1 MSDLDPQV
9 PTPEAPAGS
18 APPPADSAPPAA
30 VSAPPP
36 AAVRSEMSDGDWHRM
51 HPLSPLLRGGLTLLV
66 ILGILV
72 ANLRDRLISFFLPE
86 DFRYGEEDP
95 VDFVLQN
102 GIAVQALVAVAV
114 GLVIL
119 IALFWTAWRFHT
131 FRITG
136 DQVEVRS
143 GVLFRT
149 HRRAPLDRVQ
159 GVNLTRPALAR
170 LVGLAKLE
178 VVGAGLDAN
187 VKLEYLST
195 RNAETVRGDILRL
208 ASGHRK
214 KDAAV
219 RTAPTGAALAPRISA
234 GINEIIDGVDEDEAE
249 PESIVR
255 VPMSRLILAGLL
267 SGSTIA
273 FIVVVIAV
281 IVGLVM
287 QPIWII
293 PALGASVPAAIG
305 FGAYAIRQFIRT
317 VRYSIAPTSA
327 GVRVTF
333 GLLTTVTE
341 TLPPGRVHAVD
352 IRQPLLWRWGG
363 WYRIRVNRLSGR
375 SASDT
380 SSTQMGDV
388 LPIGT
393 LADVERVLRL
403 LLPSIPIDA
412 ALLDAGLRGPR
423 DDDGYTTSSPRAR
436 AIDPLTWRRNGI
448 RVLPQAV
455 LMRTGRLWPKL
466 TILPLARL
474 QSVRVSQGPLART
487 LGLATITGHTV
498 MGPVTGTVESL
509 DHAQAYEQ
517 WNAITAAA
525 VAAASDE
532 TTESTDE
539 STVAEP
545 TDGAS
550 FAEPTDAAPVAPSLT
565 PPVAA
570 PPAPPAPPAPLTVA
584 PPTPPAEQ
592 P

>member
-9 PTPEAPAGS
+9 PAPEAPAG
-18 APPPADSAPPAA
+18 
-30 VSAPPP
+30 SAPPP
-36 AAVRSEMSDGDWHRM
+36 AAVRSEMSDGEWHRM

-72 ANLRDRLISFFLPE
+72 ANLRDRLITFFLPE
-86 DFRYGEEDP
+86 NFRYDEEDP

-102 GIAVQALVAVAV
+102 GIALQAIIVVAV

-136 DQVEVRS
+136 DEVEVRS

-219 RTAPTGAALAPRISA
+219 RVAPGGAPLPTRIGA
-234 GINEIIDGVDEDEAE
+234 GIGEIIAGVDEDEAE

-267 SGSTIA
+267 SGSTIW
-273 FIVVVIAV
+273 FILVVVAA
-281 IVGLVM
+281 IVGLVL

-293 PALGASVPAAIG
+293 PALGASIPAAIG

-317 VRYSIAPTSA
+317 VRYSIAPSSA

-352 IRQPLLWRWGG
+352 IRQPILWRWGG
-363 WYRIRVNRLSGR
+363 WYRIRVNKLSGR

-380 SSTQMGDV
+380 SAAQMGDV

-393 LADVERVLRL
+393 QADVERVLRL

-412 ALLDAGLRGPR
+412 ALLGAGLKGPR
-423 DDDGYTTSSPRAR
+423 DGDGYTTSSPRAR
-436 AIDPLTWRRNGI
+436 VIDPLTWRRNGI
-448 RVLPQAV
+448 LVTPQAV

-474 QSVRVSQGPLART
+474 QSVRLSQGPLDRR

-498 MGPVTGTVESL
+498 MGPVSGTVESL
-509 DHAQAYEQ
+509 DHVQAYEQ

-525 VAAASDE
+525 VAAASEETAGAADE
-532 TTESTDE
+532 EVSDAAP
-539 STVAEP
+539 VAP
-545 TDGAS
+545 SSDT
-550 FAEPTDAAPVAPSLT
+550 APVAPSLT
-565 PPVAA
+565 PPS
-570 PPAPPAPPAPLTVA
+570 L
-584 PPTPPAEQ
+584 TPPPPVSPQMLPPEQ

>member
-1 MSDLDPQV
+1 VSDLDPQ
-9 PTPEAPAGS
+9 PAPLEQA
-18 APPPADSAPPAA
+18 
-30 VSAPPP
+30 SAPPP
-36 AAVRSEMSDGDWHRM
+36 AAVRSEMSDGEWHRM
-51 HPLSPLLRGGLTLLV
+51 HPLSPLLRGGLTLIV
-66 ILGILV
+66 IIGILV

-86 DFRYGEEDP
+86 NFRYGEEDP

-102 GIAVQALVAVAV
+102 GIAVQAIVAVAV

-136 DQVEVRS
+136 DEVEVRS

-208 ASGHRK
+208 ASGHRT
-214 KDAAV
+214 KDAAS
-219 RTAPTGAALAPRISA
+219 RPASA
-234 GINEIIDGVDEDEAE
+234 GGPLTSRVTAGISEIIDGVDDDGAE

-255 VPMSRLILAGLL
+255 VPISRLILAGLL
-267 SGSTIA
+267 SGSTIW
-273 FIVVVIAV
+273 FVLVVVAA
-281 IVGLVM
+281 IVGLVL

-293 PALGASVPAAIG
+293 PALGASIPAAIG
-305 FGAYAIRQFIRT
+305 FGAYAVRQFIKT
-317 VRYSIAPTSA
+317 VRYSIAPSSA

-363 WYRIRVNRLSGR
+363 WYRIRVNKLSGR
-375 SASDT
+375 SASDA
-380 SSTQMGDV
+380 SAAQMGDV

-393 LADVERVLRL
+393 QADVERVLRL
-403 LLPSIPIDA
+403 LLPSLSVDA
-412 ALLDAGLRGPR
+412 AMLDAGLRGPR
-423 DDDGYTTSSPRAR
+423 EGDGYVTSPARAR
-436 AIDPLTWRRNGI
+436 VIDPLTWRRNGI
-448 RVLPQAV
+448 LVLPQAV

-466 TILPLARL
+466 TILPLARM
-474 QSVRVSQGPLART
+474 QSVRLSQGPLARR
-487 LGLATITGHTV
+487 LGLAAITGHTV
-498 MGPVTGTVESL
+498 MGPVNGTIESI
-509 DHAQAYEQ
+509 DHARAYEL
-517 WNAITAAA
+517 WRAITDAA
-525 VAAASDE
+525 VAAASA
-532 TTESTDE
+532 ES
-539 STVAEP
+539 AQP
-545 TDGAS
+545 TDGNAVEVEWPEAAS
-550 FAEPTDAAPVAPSLT
+550 VAPPL
-565 PPVAA
+565 A
-570 PPAPPAPPAPLTVA
+570 PPAPVPPLWVPPAPPTS
-584 PPTPPAEQ
+584 PTEER
-592 P
+592 